1 MRTYLLE
8 KSRVVFQASE
18 ERNYHIF
25 YQLCAARN
33 QYPELKLGNEMCKNS
48 RRFRQTNFYSV
59 GIFRLQILPKI
70 TNIYLP
76 NT

>member
-8 KSRVVFQASE
+8 KSRVVFQAPE

-33 QYPELKLGNEMCKNS
+33 HFPELQLGETVFLPSHTRNTYSYILRPTILLTSIVLIRLYC
-48 RRFRQTNFYSV
+48 RRC
-59 GIFRLQILPKI
+59 
-70 TNIYLP
+70 
-76 NT
+76 